1 MFTNC
6 NKIPYLVMLLFYII
20 MPLYMFL
27 FSNDIRD
34 YAIATF
40 ILILGLLLNYVIKNK
55 DNKKVQELLQKW
67 F

>member
-6 NKIPYLVMLLFYII
+6 NKILYLAMFLFYIM

-34 YAIATF
+34 YSIATF
-40 ILILGLLLNYVIKNK
+40 ILVLGLLLNYVIKNI
-55 DNKKVQELLQKW
+55 DNKKVQELFQKW